1 MRQYIITRLKNGVPE
16 IIGFE
21 VVIGDETFRHL
32 RKIKLSKTDRKPG
45 EFPRLPGDVK
55 DEVK

>member
-21 VVIGDETFRHL
+21 VVIGNETFHHL
-32 RKIKLSKTDRKPG
+32 RKIKLSKTDQKPG
-45 EFPRLPGDVK
+45 EFPRLPGDSK
-55 DEVK
+55 EEVK